1 MLSAGT
7 TLWEVNIE
15 KLTGKSSWTTL
26 HSKLLNYQGAIPFT
40 FPGLAADLPS
50 AKKPFGT
57 VTSLPFPTNVP
68 FTKVPFKDV
77 SLKMTVG

>member
-1 MLSAGT
+1 MG
-7 TLWEVNIE
+7 
-15 KLTGKSSWTTL
+15 
-26 HSKLLNYQGAIPFT
+26 HSTLLNYQRAIPFT
-40 FPGLAADLPS
+40 FPMLAANLPS
-50 AKKPFGT
+50 AKEPFGT